1 MKILAI
7 DTSSKVCSISILED
21 KDIILEKH
29 INNEITHS
37 QKLMPLIDDT
47 LKDCKLQLKDF
58 DLFSCCI
65 GPGSFTGVRIGV
77 STIKAFCDVTNIP
90 VVGASSLE
98 SLAYNTLNSN
108 IYDKTDIVCSLIDA
122 KNDNVYCG
130 IFKREF
136 DSFTQLEPLCA
147 KNINE
152 IIDVLKKYKNTSILF
167 VGDGA
172 INYKYTI
179 LQKLSK
185 TTFVEKELNEQ
196 TSVSVGRIAFDKY
209 NNGIYGNS
217 NSLTPLYLRKSQAE
231 RVLDGEE

>member
-7 DTSSKVCSISILED
+7 DTSSKICSVAILED
-21 KDIILEKH
+21 TDVIVEKH

-37 QKLMPLIDDT
+37 QKLMPMIDEA
-47 LKDCKLQLKDF
+47 LKECKLNLKDF
-58 DLFSCCI
+58 DLFACSI

-90 VVGASSLE
+90 AVGVSSLE
-98 SLAYNTLNSN
+98 SLACNVLDTN
-108 IYDKTDIVCSLIDA
+108 IYDKSDIICSLIDA

-130 IFKREF
+130 IFKKEV
-136 DSFTQLEPLCA
+136 DSFTQLEDLCA

-152 IIDVLKKYKNTSILF
+152 VIDILQKYKNSSILF

-172 INYKYTI
+172 ITHKYTI

-185 TTFVEKELNEQ
+185 TTFVEKELNNQ
-196 TSVSVGRIAFDKY
+196 TSISVGRLAFEKY
-209 NNGIYGNS
+209 NNGVFGDS
-217 NSLTPLYLRKSQAE
+217 NSLTPLYLKKSQAE
-231 RVLDGEE
+231 RALDGEK